1 MTRIIVKTMTELLSI
16 LALATK
22 QLKESRLSKW
32 ITADVSD
39 TSQGGIETYV
49 KLLLGDRGVLDAV
62 QKLDKLTREEAQ
74 MTGTQILKVTH
85 DLMSYMKT
93 VMDGEEISLSR
104 SVDLHPDL
112 MISSTRSQSVD
123 GWDPRGSRYACL
135 ARLNL
140 WR

>member
-1 MTRIIVKTMTELLSI
+1 MNTMTELLSI

-32 ITADVSD
+32 IAPDVSV
-39 TSQGGIETYV
+39 TSQSGIETYG
-49 KLLLGDRGVLDAV
+49 KILLGDRGVLDTV

-85 DLMSYMKT
+85 DLMNYMKT
-93 VMDGEEISLSR
+93 VMDGEEISPSS

-112 MISSTRSQSVD
+112 MTSSIRSQSVD
-123 GWDPRGSRYACL
+123 GRDPGGSRYACP

-140 WR
+140 QR

>member
-32 ITADVSD
+32 IPACVSV
-39 TSQGGIETYV
+39 TSQDGIERYS
-49 KLLLGDRGVLDAV
+49 KILLGDRGVLDAV

-85 DLMSYMKT
+85 DLMSCMRT
-93 VMDGEEISLSR
+93 VMDGEKIFLPN
-104 SVDLHPDL
+104 SVDPRPDL
-112 MISSTRSQSVD
+112 VISSTRS
-123 GWDPRGSRYACL
+123 
-135 ARLNL
+135 
-140 WR
+140 